1 MELWRELENV
11 LRQQKDLLSCLLDK
25 TREQTVALRAS
36 DLPALIALNKQIGEL
51 AGSLAVLDKK
61 REDVAASLAGQM
73 GLPAPLAVSQLLAGS
88 TAPAATGLHG
98 LVDELRQMVEDLV
111 LQTRLNGYLAGQ
123 LSRITGQMLTIYTSG
138 RFTYDPAGQTRPVGG
153 GIIERQV

>member
-1 MELWRELENV
+1 MQLWQDLESM

-36 DLPALIALNKQIGEL
+36 DLPALIALNRQIGEL
-51 AGSLAVLDKK
+51 AGRLAVLDRK
-61 REDVAASLAGQM
+61 REDVAASLAGQL
-73 GLPAPLAVSQLLAGS
+73 GLPASSAISQLLAVS
-88 TAPAATGLHG
+88 TAAEATGLHS
-98 LVDELRQMVEDLV
+98 LVDDLRQMVEDLV